1 MKKIF
6 RTFQRHYSTGYV
18 PPRGF
23 IYNAKIPKG
32 VGTCHYKKPV
42 DGNGPQKIQQQKGQ
56 MSYDAQTV
64 SEVNDSIT
72 KQLLALGVSVKPRVT
87 AHAQTLKSAL
97 YSLSDIFSS
106 DMLQPVLANCDALNL
121 IDSKGCFIN
130 SIKNQDVIKRV
141 VDLLPVDNS
150 QKQLL
155 KDALVGV
162 FNNFADSV
170 YIANDYLLYGQNP
183 TVAFV
188 ARYPNKAIERN
199 TERVHIVSELLK
211 SGVLPIL
218 VNSPFEG
225 MANLKPLP
233 MQFNM
238 GDQMHTFTIAY
249 ESTRSELDCIEEIN
263 DNLSKLGL
271 PLIKPFPFRPNDS
284 LKSTYYHMDCA
295 FNFSVHGSIKRIA
308 KPLPNFAT
316 LTSIIN
322 VYTSNGENKNGVVY
336 VAKNSLTPLYRRG
349 LDRLFKTVIEL
360 DPSNDH
366 LIANV
371 VALTNENGDDIV
383 LISDKVTPADE
394 AKIKANGIKVVKY
407 PNNTFGGGGSHQC
420 MKNVGVSHSPISIDD
435 WQAFYSTKLNQR
447 IPDLFI
453 EALKSHTA

>member
-1 MKKIF
+1 M
-6 RTFQRHYSTGYV
+6 
-18 PPRGF
+18 
-23 IYNAKIPKG
+23 
-32 VGTCHYKKPV
+32 GTCQYKKPV
-42 DGNGPQKIQQQKGQ
+42 DGNGPQKIQQKKGQ
-56 MSYDAQTV
+56 MSYDAQAV
-64 SEVNDSIT
+64 SQVNDSIT

-97 YSLSDIFSS
+97 YSLSDIFSG
-106 DMLQPVLANCDALNL
+106 DILQPVLANCEALNL
-121 IDSKGCFIN
+121 VDSKGCFIN
-130 SIKNQDVIKRV
+130 STKNQDVFKNI
-141 VDLLPVDNS
+141 VDLLPVDKK

-155 KDALVGV
+155 NDALVGV
-162 FNNFADSV
+162 FSHYADSV
-170 YIANDYLLYGQNP
+170 YIANDYLLYGENP

-233 MQFNM
+233 MQFSM
-238 GDQMHTFTIAY
+238 RHQMHTFTIAY

-263 DNLSKLGL
+263 DHLLKLDL
-271 PLIKPFPFRPNDS
+271 PLIKPFPFRPNNS
-284 LKSTYYHMDCA
+284 FKSTYYHMDCA
-295 FNFSVHGSIKRIA
+295 FNFSVHGPIKRIT
-308 KPLPNFAT
+308 KPLPSFAT

-322 VYTSNGENKNGVVY
+322 VYTSNGEDKNGVVY

-360 DPSNDH
+360 DPSNDP